1 MKLRVMTYNIR
12 WGMGVDGKFSL
23 ERIAGVIRESGA
35 DLVGL
40 QEVERGS
47 PRSRFR
53 DEPCV
58 IARELGMH
66 VAFGGNLRLGSWQFG
81 NALLSR
87 FPLQAWRNVPL
98 PASRG
103 PIDRPAVG
111 AVGATH
117 ASPLRRSVSLFK
129 LMRQWVP
136 SLVDRRGVL
145 VASLPLSALR
155 SPLSVATTARA
166 CRPVE
171 PPAATLTESGE
182 RRAESCLSVLVT
194 HLPLSY
200 QVRLAQARVI
210 LGLLRAAG
218 GGPALLMGDF
228 NEPPDAPTVTLFG
241 TEGRLE
247 NVSGCEATF
256 PSRHPTSKLDY
267 ILVSPGLYG
276 LGEPRVIPS
285 PASDH
290 LPVVVDV
297 ALPA

>member
-1 MKLRVMTYNIR
+1 
-12 WGMGVDGKFSL
+12 MGVDGKFSL

-53 DEPCV
+53 DEPRV
-58 IARELGMH
+58 IARELGMY

-87 FPLQAWRNVPL
+87 FPLQTWRNVLL
-98 PASRG
+98 PVCRG
-103 PIDRPAVG
+103 PVDRPTSG
-111 AVGATH
+111 AVGASALAHPRH
-117 ASPLRRSVSLFK
+117 ASPLRRSVSFSK
-129 LMRQWVP
+129 LMRRWVP
-136 SLVDRRGVL
+136 DLVDRRGVL
-145 VASLPLSALR
+145 VAVLPLSALR
-155 SPLSVATTARA
+155 SPLSVAATARA
-166 CRPVE
+166 NRPVE
-171 PPAATLTESGE
+171 PPAPTLTESGE

-194 HLPLSY
+194 HLPLSA
-200 QVRLAQARVI
+200 QVRLTQARVI
-210 LGLLRAAG
+210 LDLLRAAG
-218 GGPALLMGDF
+218 GPTLLMGDF
-228 NEPPDAPTVTLFG
+228 NERPDAPTVTLLG
-241 TEGRLE
+241 TQGRLE

-267 ILVSPGLYG
+267 ILVSPGLRG
-276 LGEPRVIPS
+276 VGEPRVIPS